1 MEKDPQKPRKTRSTF
16 QPNGPNIYLAEAAPS
31 LRYHR
36 VESGRVSNEG
46 EPWIWLRPSIRC
58 LYVGTIPF
66 IIIIYYRGLRERG
79 RAPLLTRNRG
89 CSRHTRR
96 ILSRSLPEAAL
107 PGIVLEF
114 NSPPT
119 RRRFRFPPRSFGFGD
134 FDRSIFVRGK
144 KKKKKEK
151 SEKNFSSPRLVCL
164 PKFDDVCAVT
174 QSRNFRA
181 GIGKQEKVSDSLWN
195 RWSSRWARIDL
206 LLFLS
211 NYFESRILRLIV

>member
-1 MEKDPQKPRKTRSTF
+1 MEEKAIDFPTKRTKHL
-16 QPNGPNIYLAEAAPS
+16 YLGEAAIPS

-119 RRRFRFPPRSFGFGD
+119 RRRFRFPPRSFGFGR
-134 FDRSIFVRGK
+134 FWSVHFERKRK
-144 KKKKKEK
+144 KKKKGE
-151 SEKNFSSPRLVCL
+151 FFLSSFVC
-164 PKFDDVCAVT
+164 
-174 QSRNFRA
+174 QSLTHRA
-181 GIGKQEKVSDSLWN
+181 GILESRRRKIISVST
-195 RWSSRWARIDL
+195 
-206 LLFLS
+206 
-211 NYFESRILRLIV
+211 NYFESQILLLLIIS

>member
-1 MEKDPQKPRKTRSTF
+1 MEEKAIDFPTKRTKHL
-16 QPNGPNIYLAEAAPS
+16 YLGEAAIPS

-119 RRRFRFPPRSFGFGD
+119 RRRFRFPPRSFGFGR
-134 FDRSIFVRGK
+134 FWSVHFERKRK
-144 KKKKKEK
+144 KKKGE
-151 SEKNFSSPRLVCL
+151 FFLSSFVC
-164 PKFDDVCAVT
+164 
-174 QSRNFRA
+174 QSLTH
-181 GIGKQEKVSDSLWN
+181 S
-195 RWSSRWARIDL
+195 
-206 LLFLS
+206 LLFELEYWKAEEGRLS
-211 NYFESRILRLIV
+211 QWAQIISNLRFYYYW

>member
-1 MEKDPQKPRKTRSTF
+1 MEEKAIDFPTKRTKHL
-16 QPNGPNIYLAEAAPS
+16 YLGEAAIPS

-119 RRRFRFPPRSFGFGD
+119 RRRFRFPPRSFGFGR
-134 FDRSIFVRGK
+134 FWSVHFERKRK
-144 KKKKKEK
+144 KKREFFLSFRLFAKVWRTVCFSSWNIGKPKKEDYL
-151 SEKNFSSPRLVCL
+151 SEHKLFRISDFIIIDNFLTSSWY
-164 PKFDDVCAVT
+164 K
-174 QSRNFRA
+174 
-181 GIGKQEKVSDSLWN
+181 
-195 RWSSRWARIDL
+195 
-206 LLFLS
+206 
-211 NYFESRILRLIV
+211 

>member
-1 MEKDPQKPRKTRSTF
+1 MEEKAIDFPTKRTKHL
-16 QPNGPNIYLAEAAPS
+16 YLGEAAIPS

-119 RRRFRFPPRSFGFGD
+119 RRRFRFPPRSFGFGR
-134 FDRSIFVRGK
+134 FWSVHFERKR
-144 KKKKKEK
+144 KKKKE
-151 SEKNFSSPRLVCL
+151 NFSSPSVCL
-164 PKFDDVCAVT
+164 PKFDA
-174 QSRNFRA
+174 QSWN
-181 GIGKQEKVSDSLWN
+181 IGKPKKEDYLSEHKLFRISDFIIIDNFLT
-195 RWSSRWARIDL
+195 SSW
-206 LLFLS
+206 
-211 NYFESRILRLIV
+211 YK